1 MSKFIAKLNKLKKYT
16 LEDICKIHCEFEIIH
31 PFLDGNGRIGRILML
46 RMCLLSNV
54 YPFIINHETREEYL
68 SCIKMYRKT
77 KSSGFLVEYCHKL
90 QIIFIQKF
98 NKFLKDIHVTKIM
111 N

>member
-1 MSKFIAKLNKLKKYT
+1 MNKFIAKLNKLKKYT
-16 LEDICKIHCEFEIIH
+16 LEDICNIHCEFEIIH

-54 YPFIINHETREEYL
+54 YPFIINQETREEYL

-77 KSSGFLVEYCHKL
+77 KSSGFLVEHCRKL